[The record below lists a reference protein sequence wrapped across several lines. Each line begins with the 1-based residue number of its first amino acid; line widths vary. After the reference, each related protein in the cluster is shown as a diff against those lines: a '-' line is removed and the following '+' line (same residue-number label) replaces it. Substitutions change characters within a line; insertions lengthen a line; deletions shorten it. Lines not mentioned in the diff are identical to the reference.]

1 MDRKELAKL
10 AMLSSNEQGIDSSV
24 EINEGTMRA
33 LFAGNLCTYQG
44 IEGVSIRRQRPRAKL
59 LKIGVIHYDDKTKR
73 MSRYSMSFVK
83 SDSIE
88 GKQIE
93 FETPIIFN

>member
-24 EINEGTMRA
+24 ETSEGTMRA

-44 IEGVSIRRQRPRAKL
+44 IEGVSIRRPRPRAKL
-59 LKIGVIHYDDKTKR
+59 VKIGVIHFDSNTNR

-88 GKQIE
+88 GNTIE
-93 FETPIIFN
+93 FQTPLIYN